1 MYICRVRLNPAL
13 LHTGKNSPAPCHLVP
28 ACNATAAPLVM
39 QLECAHPRC
48 TCTASPHA
56 RLHGKRLRAQLPER
70 WPESA
75 HMCDGQVDGPVC
87 PPDVRVRCACPHVR
101 GQMFV
106 PGVRA
111 RCSCPHV
118 RWPDVR
124 TWCSCPVC
132 AARCD
137 FFLSGNHLFFKKY
150 FCLSAR
156 CAVLL
161 EKNLAL
167 FDFLLLTYA
176 VNRPYFVFDI
186 CRQ

>member
-1 MYICRVRLNPAL
+1 
-13 LHTGKNSPAPCHLVP
+13 
-28 ACNATAAPLVM
+28 
-39 QLECAHPRC
+39 
-48 TCTASPHA
+48 
-56 RLHGKRLRAQLPER
+56 
-70 WPESA
+70 
-75 HMCDGQVDGPVC
+75 MCDGQVDGPVC
-87 PPDVRVRCACPHVR
+87 SCPMFVPGVRARCACSVCDGQMFVPDVRAHMCD

-111 RCSCPHV
+111 R
-118 RWPDVR
+118 
-124 TWCSCPVC
+124 CSCPVC

-137 FFLSGNHLFFKKY
+137 FFLSGNHLFFKRY

-156 CAVLL
+156 CVVLL

-176 VNRPYFVFDI
+176 ANRPYFVFDI

>member
-87 PPDVRVRCACPHVR
+87 PCPMFVPDVRVRCAMARCSCPMFVPTCAMAR
-101 GQMFV
+101 CSCLVFV

-111 RCSCPHV
+111 RC
-118 RWPDVR
+118 
-124 TWCSCPVC
+124 
-132 AARCD
+132 ARPGAI
-137 FFLSGNHLFFKKY
+137 FFFQVTICFLRNIFACQRVVQFFWKRILRFLI
-150 FCLSAR
+150 FC
-156 CAVLL
+156 
-161 EKNLAL
+161 
-167 FDFLLLTYA
+167 Y
-176 VNRPYFVFDI
+176 
-186 CRQ
+186 

>member
-1 MYICRVRLNPAL
+1 M
-13 LHTGKNSPAPCHLVP
+13 P

-39 QLECAHPRC
+39 QLECSHPRC

-87 PPDVRVRCACPHVR
+87 VPD
-101 GQMFV
+101 
-106 PGVRA
+106 VRA

-176 VNRPYFVFDI
+176 ANRPYFVFDI

>member
-1 MYICRVRLNPAL
+1 MYIRHVRLNPAL
-13 LHTGKNSPAPCHLVP
+13 PHTGKNSPAPCHLVP

-56 RLHGKRLRAQLPER
+56 RLHGKRLRAQLPEHWPERPTCAMVRWMARCVRARCSCPMCVFGVR
-70 WPESA
+70 WP
-75 HMCDGQVDGPVC
+75 D
-87 PPDVRVRCACPHVR
+87 
-101 GQMFV
+101 
-106 PGVRA
+106 VRA

-137 FFLSGNHLFFKKY
+137 FFLSGNHLFFKRY

-156 CAVLL
+156 CVVLL

-176 VNRPYFVFDI
+176 TNRPYFVFDI

>member
-1 MYICRVRLNPAL
+1 M
-13 LHTGKNSPAPCHLVP
+13 P

-39 QLECAHPRC
+39 QLECSHPRC

-87 PPDVRVRCACPHVR
+87 SCP
-101 GQMFV
+101 MFV

-111 RCSCPHV
+111 RCACSVCDGQMFV
-118 RWPDVR
+118 PDVR
-124 TWCSCPVC
+124 ARCTCPVYVPGV
-132 AARCD
+132 RGQVR

-176 VNRPYFVFDI
+176 ANRPYFVFDI